1 MPESHFCNQ
10 LRKPN
15 DKIKSRRPNSK
26 RKTQDELK
34 KYPCTD
40 TGNMERFVDQHQG
53 YLRSLGTIKTWLVWN
68 GTRWKPSDY
77 AEVFNFALKTVQ
89 SIKTEIEQAAGLND
103 AQNLK
108 RWSVTSDSK
117 RS

>member
-1 MPESHFCNQ
+1 MT
-10 LRKPN
+10 
-15 DKIKSRRPNSK
+15 KSK
-26 RKTQDELK
+26 AEDQIQKEETQDELK

-53 YLRSLGTIKTWLVWN
+53 YLRSLGIIKTWLVWN